1 MPIESLTHITRPT
14 NQPTNQPNTQ
24 AGGAAVGG
32 HHSHLC
38 VVAARSERFPR
49 LGRKKAGK
57 GQEGRKR
64 MHDLPPPLPRRTP

>member
-1 MPIESLTHITRPT
+1 MR
-14 NQPTNQPNTQ
+14 NTQ
-24 AGGAAVGG
+24 AGGGSGGGGSGGGAVGG
-32 HHSHLC
+32 HHPHMC

-64 MHDLPPPLPRRTP
+64 QYDLPPPLPRRTP